1 VDRVR
6 GIVLKHINPTTGE
19 VWLFGSAARGDMRA
33 SSDIDVAIEPR
44 NELPPMALVL
54 LREELEES
62 TIPYIVQVVDL
73 RTASDSLIEAVR
85 EEGVQWT
92 A

>member
-1 VDRVR
+1 MR
-6 GIVLKHINPTTGE
+6 GIVFKHIDPSNADI
-19 VWLFGSAARGDMRA
+19 WLFGSAARDDLRRW
-33 SSDIDVAIEPR
+33 SDIDVAVEPR
-44 NELPPMALVL
+44 SELSPMALVN

-62 TIPYIVQVVDL
+62 TIPYPVDVVDL
-73 RTASDSLIEAVR
+73 RSAGDSLKKAVK